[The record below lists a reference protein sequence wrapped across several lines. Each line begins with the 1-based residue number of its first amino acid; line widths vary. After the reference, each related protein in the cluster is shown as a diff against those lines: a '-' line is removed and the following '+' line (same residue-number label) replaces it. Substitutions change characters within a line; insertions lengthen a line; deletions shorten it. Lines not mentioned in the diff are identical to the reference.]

1 VPASRAAGGR
11 LARNWPARAPLIHSV
26 ETGEKHV
33 KTSRGIES
41 KTGAERYSE
50 RATAAGLAPLWTFF
64 KEWFSAEPRP
74 SAVAHLWRF
83 DELRPLIMTAA
94 DVVSTADAERRV
106 LALEN
111 PGLPGAHLA
120 TDSLYAGIQLIMP
133 GEFARAHRHSA
144 AALRFII
151 EGSDTYT
158 AVAGEKAYMEPGDF
172 IVTPSWSW
180 HEHRN
185 ESESPTIWLDVLDVP
200 LVRFLGA
207 GFSEHY
213 AESEFPAKAPPAE
226 IQQRGGRNNLLTVD
240 ARRAAYG
247 SPHFSYPYARARDT
261 LEHLKTTADWDPCHA
276 IKTQYVD
283 PATGGPAIPT
293 ISTFLQLVPKGFAT
307 EPYRA
312 TSSAIV
318 SVVAGTG
325 VAAIGSGTVTKELRY
340 APRDLFAV
348 PSWHTLTLR
357 AETESV
363 LFSAS
368 DEAVQ
373 RKLGVWR
380 ERRGRAE

>member
-1 VPASRAAGGR
+1 M
-11 LARNWPARAPLIHSV
+11 
-26 ETGEKHV
+26 
-33 KTSRGIES
+33 KTSRGIEPS
-41 KTGAERYSE
+41 TGTEHYSE
-50 RATAAGLAPLWTFF
+50 RASAVGLAPLWTFF

-83 DELRPLIMTAA
+83 DELRPFIMAAA

-111 PGLPGAHLA
+111 PGLRGAHLA

-144 AALRFII
+144 AALRFVI
-151 EGSDTYT
+151 EGSGTYT
-158 AVAGEKAYMEPGDF
+158 AVAGERAYMEPGDF

-185 ESESPTIWLDVLDVP
+185 ESESPTLWLDVLDVP

-213 AESEFPAKAPPAE
+213 AEAEFPAKVPRVE
-226 IQQRGGRNNLLTVD
+226 IQQRAGQNLLAVD
-240 ARRAAYG
+240 PRRTPSG
-247 SPHFSYPYARARDT
+247 SPSFSYPYARAREA
-261 LEHLKTTADWDPCHA
+261 LEHLKTAGDWDACHA
-276 IKTQYVD
+276 IKTQYLD

-307 EPYRA
+307 EPYCA

-318 SVVAGTG
+318 SVVEGTG
-325 VAAIGSGTVTKELRY
+325 IATIGSSAAATELRY
-340 APRDLFAV
+340 GPRDLFAV
-348 PSWHTLTLR
+348 PSWHALTLR

-380 ERRGRAE
+380 ELRGRPE